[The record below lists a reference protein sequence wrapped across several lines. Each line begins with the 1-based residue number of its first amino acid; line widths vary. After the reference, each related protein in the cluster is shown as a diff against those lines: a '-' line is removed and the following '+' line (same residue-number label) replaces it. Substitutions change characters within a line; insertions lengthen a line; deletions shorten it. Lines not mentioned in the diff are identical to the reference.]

1 MKGITFGRALP
12 SDAPVI
18 YGFCKETVDKYEDI
32 SSFDYEKAMDWVK
45 RKIEKT
51 ISEYTRIYKDGEL
64 CGYFCFRPDG
74 EKYELDD
81 FYISEDKRG
90 QGIGTYVLE
99 KCLSDVDKTV
109 YLYVFKKNTVA
120 LNMYIKHGFK
130 PVKDLGTRY
139 IMEKENGAALNE

>member
-1 MKGITFGRALP
+1 MENITFGQAVI

-18 YGFCKETVDKYEDI
+18 YELCKETVDKYEDI
-32 SSFDYEKAMDWVK
+32 TSFDYDAAMDWVK

-51 ISEYTRIYKDGEL
+51 ISQYTRIYKDGEL
-64 CGYFCFRPDG
+64 CGYFSFNPDG

-81 FYISEDKRG
+81 FYILDGFRG

-99 KCLSDVDKTV
+99 KCLSETDKTV

-139 IMEKENGAALNE
+139 IMEKENEVS

>member
-1 MKGITFGRALP
+1 MQGITFGKAEP

-18 YGFCKETVDKYEDI
+18 FEMCRETVDKYEDV
-32 SSFDYEKAMDWVK
+32 SSFDYDAAMDWVK

-51 ISEYTRIYKDGEL
+51 ISQYTRIYKDGEL
-64 CGYFCFRPDG
+64 CGYFSFNPDG

-81 FYISEDKRG
+81 FYIFEGFRG

-99 KCLSDVDKTV
+99 KCLSDTDKTV
-109 YLYVFKKNTVA
+109 FLYVFKKNTVA

-139 IMEKENGAALNE
+139 IMEK